1 MIDTALAHGDEIPPP
16 LTPLGVLTS
25 WTFDPWVVAPV
36 LLAAAVYLLGV
47 RRIRASGTPWPVSRT
62 VLWVAGLGVIVVATS
77 SSVGVY
83 DTAMFSMHSIQHM
96 LLQMIAPAPLGMA
109 APVTLA
115 LRTLP
120 PRPRRVLLAVMHS
133 RPFRLLT
140 HPLVA
145 YGLFVVSPFVLIY
158 SPLFEATL
166 TDDVLHNLTHV
177 HFVLVGTLLYWPL
190 LGYDPLPN
198 PLPFVFRLMLIL
210 GLGPAHIVLGIPIMQ
225 MNSLL
230 AADYFNE
237 VGQAWGT
244 DPLDDQRVGGGLLW
258 VFGDVV
264 VMVMVMF
271 TGMFRQWNRSE
282 RREQRRID
290 RHLDRVHGA
299 ATATVPPWWLTDDPK
314 AARPMPHFPV
324 PIPVPAPDP
333 TPAPAK
339 DAP

>member
-1 MIDTALAHGDEIPPP
+1 MDMVLAHGDQIPPP
-16 LTPLGVLTS
+16 LTPLGILTS
-25 WTFDPWVVAPV
+25 WTFDPWVVVPV

-47 RRIRASGTPWPVSRT
+47 RTLQASGTSWPVSRT
-62 VLWVAGLGVIVVATS
+62 VLWFVGLGVIIIATS

-120 PRPRRVLLAVMHS
+120 PKPRRLLLAAVHS

-166 TDDVLHNLTHV
+166 TNDVLHNLTHV

-210 GLGPAHIVLGIPIMQ
+210 GLGPAHIILGIPIMQ
-225 MNSLL
+225 MSSLL
-230 AADYFNE
+230 AEDYF
-237 VGQAWGT
+237 VQIGQAWGT
-244 DPLDDQRVGGGLLW
+244 DPLVDQQIGGGLLW
-258 VFGDVV
+258 VFGDIV
-264 VMVMVMF
+264 VMFMF
-271 TGMFRQWNRSE
+271 SGMFLQWNRSE

-290 RHLDRVHGA
+290 RHLDRRHGA
-299 ATATVPPWWLTDDPK
+299 DTAMIPPWWLTDDPK
-314 AARPMPHFPV
+314 AARPMPQFRDSSPL
-324 PIPVPAPDP
+324 PAPEQKTHPVEDP
-333 TPAPAK
+333 A
-339 DAP
+339 